1 MNATELWEWAIR
13 AQVWNEL
20 EVGGYGSVDP
30 LLIDAVK
37 IGASTVM
44 LWKGNPAEVEG
55 SIDGLNVLRATIE
68 ERAGTAHAERE
79 QTSFSKAFG
88 FDPMANFPKLR

>member
-1 MNATELWEWAIR
+1 MNASELWEWAIR
-13 AQVWNEL
+13 AKVLHEL
-20 EVGGYGSVDP
+20 EVSGYGSVDP

-37 IGASTVM
+37 IGAATVM

-55 SIDGLNVLRATIE
+55 SIDGLNVLRATVE
-68 ERAGTAHAERE
+68 ERADKAHAERGE
-79 QTSFSKAFG
+79 SAFSKAFG